1 MRNFVTRLRV
11 WFPPPLILLLFF
23 VTDVLTAIPRF
34 TFDIVNIVLSVLLT
48 GVCITMILHT
58 AWQMSTNGTTLNPL
72 HPDRTTKLV
81 TVGCYAWSRNP
92 IYLGMSGLQLSV
104 ALCFG
109 SLVGILAVPLFMFVV
124 ARLHIRKRTARTV
137 LTGMCY
143 SVGSVMRQGSSSLT
157 RLTGQSA
164 MTSRTWRR

>member
-1 MRNFVTRLRV
+1 LNKTKGCLIANFATV
-11 WFPPPLILLLFF
+11 PFF

-92 IYLGMSGLQLSV
+92 IYLGMSGLSYPLLS
-104 ALCFG
+104 ALAAWWGYLLYRC
-109 SLVGILAVPLFMFVV
+109 LCL
-124 ARLHIRKRTARTV
+124 
-137 LTGMCY
+137 
-143 SVGSVMRQGSSSLT
+143 
-157 RLTGQSA
+157 
-164 MTSRTWRR
+164 

>member
-58 AWQMSTNGTTLNPL
+58 ACKRRLST
-72 HPDRTTKLV
+72 V
-81 TVGCYAWSRNP
+81 WSRIQDP
-92 IYLGMSGLQLSV
+92 V
-104 ALCFG
+104 
-109 SLVGILAVPLFMFVV
+109 
-124 ARLHIRKRTARTV
+124 T
-137 LTGMCY
+137 
-143 SVGSVMRQGSSSLT
+143 
-157 RLTGQSA
+157 
-164 MTSRTWRR
+164 

>member
-124 ARLHIRKRTARTV
+124 ARLHIHVEEVHFENVSGWNGNAIPNGFVAGYSNPVV
-137 LTGMCY
+137 LQETNK
-143 SVGSVMRQGSSSLT
+143 GSV
-157 RLTGQSA
+157 
-164 MTSRTWRR
+164 

>member
-81 TVGCYAWSRNP
+81 TVGCYAWSRNT

-124 ARLHIRKRTARTV
+124 ARLHIHVEEVQLRKRFGLEWERYTQRV
-137 LTGMCY
+137 
-143 SVGSVMRQGSSSLT
+143 
-157 RLTGQSA
+157 
-164 MTSRTWRR
+164 RRWL

>member
-81 TVGCYAWSRNP
+81 TALLQIVGGDKLIIPFC
-92 IYLGMSGLQLSV
+92 
-104 ALCFG
+104 
-109 SLVGILAVPLFMFVV
+109 
-124 ARLHIRKRTARTV
+124 
-137 LTGMCY
+137 
-143 SVGSVMRQGSSSLT
+143 
-157 RLTGQSA
+157 
-164 MTSRTWRR
+164 